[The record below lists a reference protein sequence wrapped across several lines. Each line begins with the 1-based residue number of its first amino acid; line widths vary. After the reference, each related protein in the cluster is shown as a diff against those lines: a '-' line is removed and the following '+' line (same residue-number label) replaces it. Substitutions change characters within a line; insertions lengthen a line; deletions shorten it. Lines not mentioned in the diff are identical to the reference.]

1 MTDCPCQQCQNSTEN
16 GTVVTD
22 LLTRLEKLCQG
33 HTHSVSMP
41 CPIAQAADEIKRLRH
56 QLERE
61 RTILAHIKESRIF
74 WIDMARR
81 YAAVLRDG

>member
-1 MTDCPCQQCQNSTEN
+1 MPDCPCQRCGDNQPDL
-16 GTVVTD
+16 VD
-22 LLTRLEKLCQG
+22 LLRVLCVG
-33 HTHSVSMP
+33 HTHSTSLP
-41 CPIAQAADEIKRLRH
+41 CVVAQAADEIERLRH